1 MSYGFT
7 QYGSQP
13 TQQPQTQQYT
23 PQQLQYMQQ
32 QMTPQQRLQLMEQQQ
47 QQQFAPQQPQQQPQ
61 SPYLRGSPVTC
72 VEEARAQM
80 VGMDGAPSYFPDL
93 GNGKIYTKRIN
104 EKGVAV
110 VEEYAIVNPQEKQPE
125 VKPETVAVPTPDTKA
140 LESRLSAIESRIA
153 LFESAYVS
161 DTDTTPLSV
170 KKGKRPIE
178 TLTEVASTTEHNRE
192 IGHSLE
198 SKTSGTNVLALVQLH
213 FN

>member
-1 MSYGFT
+1 MSYAFT
-7 QYGSQP
+7 QGNQYGSQFA
-13 TQQPQTQQYT
+13 QQPQTQQYT

-72 VEEARAQM
+72 VEDARAQM

-93 GNGKIYTKRIN
+93 VYGKAEVLLKNGLASNRGYWC
-104 EKGVAV
+104 G
-110 VEEYAIVNPQEKQPE
+110 
-125 VKPETVAVPTPDTKA
+125 
-140 LESRLSAIESRIA
+140 
-153 LFESAYVS
+153 VS
-161 DTDTTPLSV
+161 DVAGRMYQSSSV
-170 KKGKRPIE
+170 P
-178 TLTEVASTTEHNRE
+178 STTDHNRE

-198 SKTSGTNVLALVQLH
+198 SKTSGTNVLSLVQLH